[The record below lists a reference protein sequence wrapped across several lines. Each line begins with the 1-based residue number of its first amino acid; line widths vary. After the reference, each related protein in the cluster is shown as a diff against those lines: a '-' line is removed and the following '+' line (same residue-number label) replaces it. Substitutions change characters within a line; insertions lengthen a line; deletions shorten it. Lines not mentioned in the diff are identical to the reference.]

1 MARATTELI
10 IINGLV
16 VPAPDEG
23 YEIQNAIIVDAARN
37 TNGVTV
43 GQQIGPD
50 DGIWKINNL
59 QWSNLTP
66 DEWIAI
72 KTALK
77 PFYVPVT
84 FTNDMNERLDL
95 IMYPGDKTSMPYHV
109 ENLSYKRFRNCKF
122 NLIDT
127 GKR

>member
-1 MARATTELI
+1 MSRNTTELI
-10 IINGLV
+10 IINGIP

-23 YEIQNAIIVDAARN
+23 YEITNSTVVDAARN
-37 TNGVTV
+37 ADAITV
-43 GQQIGPD
+43 GTMIGPD
-50 DGIWKINNL
+50 DGLWKINNL

-66 DEWIAI
+66 DEW
-72 KTALK
+72 KTLMIALK

-84 FTNDMNERLDL
+84 FTNYLNERLDL
-95 IMYPGDKTSMPYHV
+95 IMYPGDRSAKPYHV
-109 ENLSYKRFRNCKF
+109 EKLDYKRFRTCKF